1 MISNKHV
8 AVTLSVSMGMCS
20 AAMRGAPA
28 FAQQFSTP
36 HTLASG
42 FYCPRGEE
50 VAVQSIS
57 PQINTGSSHNFYL
70 GGGFTRW
77 VTLNHSPFHQFN
89 FSLSDCANA
98 NVGLRLDIANKPG
111 PQTITWTWN
120 TSNSINPCFNVALQN
135 KNGLQEF
142 LTFEYIGSNDYSSEG
157 LTHNGNKF
165 QWNTGTLFS
174 GDGLKMQNA
183 WIFDHGDY
191 PSNPL
196 IESISSVTVNGV
208 AVTPNTHNSTLL
220 DCTPYS

>member
-1 MISNKHV
+1 MISKKHV
-8 AVTLSVSMGMCS
+8 AVTLSVSVGMCS
-20 AAMRGAPA
+20 AAMKGAPA
-28 FAQQFSTP
+28 FAQQFNSS

-42 FYCPRGEE
+42 FYCPTRDGGE
-50 VAVQSIS
+50 
-57 PQINTGSSHNFYL
+57 NFYS

-120 TSNSINPCFNVALQN
+120 TSNAQNPCFNVALQN

-142 LTFEYIGSNDYSSEG
+142 LSFEYIGNNDYSSDG

-165 QWNTGTLFS
+165 KWNTGTLFS

-183 WIFDHGDY
+183 WIFEHGDY
-191 PSNPL
+191 PNNPL
-196 IESISSVTVNGV
+196 VNSLSAVTVNGI